1 MNLNTE
7 AIGTLLGSAGR
18 ILGEVNSILGQVSTD
33 TTSVMNVTDLGLEC
47 KIPIP
52 GLGKEDIKLVLSGD
66 SKLLRILSKKDDT
79 LIKAYRVA
87 EGFDVRKIK
96 VSALNGL
103 LTVFIPRKQQ
113 EKETEIFVG

>member
-18 ILGEVNSILGQVSTD
+18 ILGEVNNILGQVSTD
-33 TTSVMNVTDLGLEC
+33 TSSVMNVTDLGLEC

-52 GLGKEDIKLVLSGD
+52 GLGKEDMKIVLTGD
-66 SKLLRILSKKDDT
+66 GKLLKIFNKADDT
-79 LIKAYRVA
+79 LLKAYRVA
-87 EGFDVRKIK
+87 EGFDVKKIK

-113 EKETEIFVG
+113 EKETEIIVG